1 MSNRLELEKSFVIE
15 KNLEKLLK
23 KIEKEGFSLAS
34 TDTEEDTYFTDKQL
48 EFIQDR
54 VCLRTRKTN
63 EEYLELTYKPRS
75 DSNTERY
82 GKREVNI
89 RINPEDY
96 EDIKYVIDRLGY
108 LEYVSFKKHRSTY
121 SKVIDGYVHNI
132 MIDNIKGVG
141 DFAEFEILSD
151 DGKDKEILAK
161 KLDMFIKLFECN
173 KYKEKTKP
181 YRDIVKEY
189 MEKKD

>member
-96 EDIKYVIDRLGY
+96 EDIKYVI
-108 LEYVSFKKHRSTY
+108 EYVSFKKHRSTY

-132 MIDNIKGVG
+132 MIDNIEGVG

-161 KLDMFIKLFECN
+161 KLDMFITLFECN

>member
-1 MSNRLELEKSFVIE
+1 MSNRFEFEESYEIENDLE
-15 KNLEKLLK
+15 NLLS
-23 KIEKEGFSLAS
+23 KIEREHFELV
-34 TDTEEDTYFTDKQL
+34 DDNTEEDTYFTDKDL

-54 VCLRTRKTN
+54 ICLRTRKTN
-63 EEYLELTYKPRS
+63 EDRLELTYKPRS
-75 DSNTERY
+75 DSNQDRY

-96 EDIKYVIDRLGY
+96 LDIKYVIDRLGY
-108 LEYVSFKKHRSTY
+108 LEYVSFKKHRRTY
-121 SKVIDGYVHNI
+121 TKTIDGYVHNI
-132 MIDNIKGVG
+132 MIDNIEGVG
-141 DFAEFEILSD
+141 NYAEFEILSD
-151 DGKDKEILAK
+151 SEEDKEIVSK
-161 KLDMFIKLFECN
+161 KLDEFLKLFECH

>member
-1 MSNRLELEKSFVIE
+1 MSKRFEFEKSFIID
-15 KNLEKLLK
+15 KDLEKLLG
-23 KIEKEGFSLAS
+23 KIEKEQFELVENSV
-34 TDTEEDTYFTDKQL
+34 EEDTYFTDKQL

-54 VCLRTRKTN
+54 ICLRTRKTN
-63 EEYLELTYKPRS
+63 EDKLELTYKPRS

-108 LEYVSFKKHRSTY
+108 LEYVSFKKHRRTY
-121 SKVIDGYVHNI
+121 TKAIDGYVHNI
-132 MIDNIKGVG
+132 MIDNIEGVG
-141 DFAEFEILSD
+141 DYAEFEILSD
-151 DGKDKEILAK
+151 SEKDKEIVSK
-161 KLDMFIKLFECN
+161 KLEEFLKLFECH